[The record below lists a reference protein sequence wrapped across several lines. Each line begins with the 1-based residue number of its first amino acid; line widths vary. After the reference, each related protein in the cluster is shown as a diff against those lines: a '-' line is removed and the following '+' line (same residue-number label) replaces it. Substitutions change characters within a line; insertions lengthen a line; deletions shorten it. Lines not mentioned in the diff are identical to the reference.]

1 MAEYKKVYKVLLN
14 QTQGRGLF
22 TVHIEAHSEEYLKQ
36 LLQMDY
42 RDCTVASYKETQI
55 LEESTVR
62 VGEMI
67 EKEEYTILAGSD
79 DKLDTVTFEKDNG
92 KLYVSR
98 SGVWFKEGRAK
109 YSYNIEEAIV
119 RLQELFKLLESNTN
133 KNLEEA
139 TIHFCLELMEE
150 ELMGGN
156 LDTLT
161 IGQLESLDWTV
172 YESLFDL
179 CN

>member
-22 TVHIEAHSEEYLKQ
+22 TVHIEAYSEEYLKQ
-36 LLQMDY
+36 YLQMEY
-42 RDCTVASYKETQI
+42 RDSDLASYKETQI
-55 LEESTVR
+55 LEESSVR
-62 VGEMI
+62 VGDMV
-67 EKEEYTILAGSD
+67 EKEGYTILAGSD
-79 DKLDTVTFEKDNG
+79 DKLDIATFEKDNG

-98 SGVWFKEGRAK
+98 TGVWFKEGRIK
-109 YSYNIEEAIV
+109 YSYNIEEVIV
-119 RLQELFKLLESNTN
+119 RLQELFKSLEANSNKTS
-133 KNLEEA
+133 EEA
-139 TIHFCLELMEE
+139 TIHFCLELIEE
-150 ELMGGN
+150 EIMSGN

-172 YESLFDL
+172 YEVLFDL